1 MDWFDALPKVELHV
15 HLEGAIPLPFLW
27 TLIQRHGGDPEVP
40 DLAALERRFHYRDFH
55 HFLRTWVWKN
65 RFLRTLDDLSDMA
78 EAVARSF
85 VEQHLIYVEAHCSP
99 IDVREHGIDIA
110 DAIRAYRQGLL
121 RVPGITVGLIVD
133 LVRNYGA
140 NEAEH
145 TLDAVLRVRDQGV
158 VGIGLGGDELH
169 YPAQDFAAVFAR
181 ARAAGLHVT
190 AHAGEGAGPPSIR
203 HALTD
208 LGITRIG
215 HGVRASEDPTLVQEL
230 AERGIPLEICPTS
243 NVRTGIVRSFAE
255 HPISRLRA
263 QGVVVTVNSDDPAMF
278 GCTLAGEF
286 RRLVAEHQ
294 WSAHDVRSTI
304 LAAVEACWLPTEQRE
319 SLRRS
324 VIGDPAWLRTPSEG

>member
-85 VEQHLIYVEAHCSP
+85 VEQHIIYVEAHCSP
-99 IDVREHGIDIA
+99 IDVREHGLSIV
-110 DAIRAYRQGLL
+110 DAIRAYRRGLG
-121 RVPGITVGLIVD
+121 RVPGVTVGLIVD

-140 NEAEH
+140 EEAER

-158 VGIGLGGDELH
+158 LGIGLGGDELNF
-169 YPAQDFAAVFAR
+169 PPQDFARVFAR

-203 HALTD
+203 HALAD
-208 LGITRIG
+208 LGVERIG
-215 HGVRASEDPTLVQEL
+215 HGIRCIEDDALVRELVDS
-230 AERGIPLEICPTS
+230 RIPLEVCPTS
-243 NVRTGIVRSFAE
+243 NLRTGIVQRFAG
-255 HPISRLRA
+255 HPITRLRDA
-263 QGVVVTVNSDDPAMF
+263 GVVVTVNTDDPAMF
-278 GCTLAGEF
+278 GCSLAGEF
-286 RRLVAEHQ
+286 RRLTEEHG
-294 WSAHDVRSTI
+294 WTRVEVRDSLLTAVSAS
-304 LAAVEACWLPTEQRE
+304 WLTDAGRATLRQR
-319 SLRRS
+319 L
-324 VIGDPAWLRTPSEG
+324 VTDPSWNQQRT